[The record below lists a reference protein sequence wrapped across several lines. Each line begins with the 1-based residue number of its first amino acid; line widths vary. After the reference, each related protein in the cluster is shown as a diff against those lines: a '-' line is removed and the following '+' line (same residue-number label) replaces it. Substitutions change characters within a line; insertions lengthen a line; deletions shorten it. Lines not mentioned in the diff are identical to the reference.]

1 MSGPGGGIAG
11 TVDGSFFKAPGWVDL
26 QKAPGTT
33 KQQPAAWGPL
43 LKKLLTGQGIIFSPN
58 LVWLLA
64 ATVDYVFFPYDLERG
79 KVLAAEWIINRALI
93 NFGFAFAY
101 YGFWHVSMYKA
112 SITERKFQPS
122 SHPSVGNLLHNVWY
136 SSLGVLHWT
145 AWEVLFV
152 HMYAT
157 GKLPYVADEEIL
169 RSPVNIAML
178 VAWTLFIPVWR
189 GMHFYFAHRFI
200 HIRALYKF
208 VHSLHHRNGDIE
220 PFAGLCMHPI
230 EHLYYFSCLAPSIWC
245 ATSPF
250 IMLFNGMHLLLS
262 PACSHSGW
270 EDHWQ
275 SDQFHYLH
283 HARFECNYGSASLP
297 LDHWFGTFRDRLGK
311 SETYKG
317 GDTKPVTASPFK
329 VQTSLFMSI
338 YFLFTVAVFGVFGL
352 AATGHTALKDHPD
365 SVAALLAFG
374 PILFAFALYVISGDS
389 QSMRWPFHKEPV
401 LGGLHRSFGFNAA
414 VGFLVAVLPVY
425 QFAVALLR

>member
-220 PFAGLCMHPI
+220 PFAGLCMYSERP
-230 EHLYYFSCLAPSIWC
+230 
-245 ATSPF
+245 TV
-250 IMLFNGMHLLLS
+250 LF
-262 PACSHSGW
+262 
-270 EDHWQ
+270 
-275 SDQFHYLH
+275 H
-283 HARFECNYGSASLP
+283 HAL
-297 LDHWFGTFRDRLGK
+297 
-311 SETYKG
+311 
-317 GDTKPVTASPFK
+317 
-329 VQTSLFMSI
+329 LF
-338 YFLFTVAVFGVFGL
+338 
-352 AATGHTALKDHPD
+352 
-365 SVAALLAFG
+365 
-374 PILFAFALYVISGDS
+374 
-389 QSMRWPFHKEPV
+389 
-401 LGGLHRSFGFNAA
+401 
-414 VGFLVAVLPVY
+414 
-425 QFAVALLR
+425 LLRSHREGFWFEMAGRRRAS